1 MRNPDPASH
10 SELAPRQVQVLI
22 VQDHPL
28 LASAIARVLEGQPDL
43 AVSGVCASGAD
54 AVEAAAQ
61 NRPDVVLMDFRL
73 PDVTGPAAAR
83 TIKSA
88 HADAAIVFH
97 SADESET
104 ALLDAIDA
112 GATAYLTKD
121 ATADQ
126 IIEAVRRASRGE
138 VLIPVELFA
147 RAIARQ
153 RGVVTKKREREQL
166 LAEFTPRELDILH
179 LLAEGLDTTAMSQS
193 LGIAP
198 HTVEWHVRHVIEKLQ
213 VHSKLQAVIAAGA
226 SFRRG
231 LIQPSTVSSA
241 HAFAWGPA
249 MCMHGDKP
257 FAYTRRTEHRMT
269 SASEASA
276 ACLASV
282 FWSLPPAV
290 AGSRGHGR
298 ADTQSTSP

>member
-1 MRNPDPASH
+1 MMAVRNPEPATSP
-10 SELAPRQVQVLI
+10 EPAARRVQVLI

-28 LASAIARVLEGQPDL
+28 LASAISRVLEAQPDL
-43 AVSGVCASGAD
+43 AVSGVSSSGAD
-54 AVEAAAQ
+54 AVQSAAD

-83 TIKSA
+83 MIKSA
-88 HADAAIVFH
+88 HAEAAIVFH

-126 IIEAVRRASRGE
+126 IIEAVRRASAGE
-138 VLIPVELFA
+138 VLIPAELFA

-153 RGVVTKKREREQL
+153 RGVVTRKRERDQL

-179 LLAEGLDTTAMSQS
+179 LLAEGLDTMAMSQR
-193 LGIAP
+193 LAIAP

-213 VHSKLQAVIAAGA
+213 VHSKLQAVIAAA
-226 SFRRG
+226 HKG
-231 LIQPSTVSSA
+231 LI
-241 HAFAWGPA
+241 
-249 MCMHGDKP
+249 
-257 FAYTRRTEHRMT
+257 E
-269 SASEASA
+269 
-276 ACLASV
+276 L
-282 FWSLPPAV
+282 
-290 AGSRGHGR
+290 
-298 ADTQSTSP
+298 